1 MSEKQFLKTAE
12 RVRCIL
18 ERDPYSREDDIYLTW
33 QYWKDLDPLLEDMTM
48 RDFKVLFLSGYFGVP
63 ASVTRARA
71 LTQNKTNP
79 ELRARYNNRNR
90 EDRADIFRRFFS
102 AYPLPPGEDLE
113 VVQNCFEGDLLLD
126 EMRSLQD
133 LREKIAKVLNRGTDN
148 RESSPPWDLADRVI
162 PEIPPGVKFYRGTSD
177 GSVEPI
183 GVTSHTIEIS
193 NEMKGK
199 KTFTEGY
206 ISLGEYIAKHLRV
219 PRTHNLVI
227 DHLDAAALRDEARKI
242 CETKRTPPVIRK
254 GSGLREGL
262 SLEAFPP
269 LVLDEVFKNYLI
281 KKGVTN
287 V

>member
-12 RVRCIL
+12 RVRGIL
-18 ERDPYSREDDIYLTW
+18 ERDKYSREDDIYLTW
-33 QYWKDLDPLLEDMTM
+33 QYWKDLDPLLESMTM

-113 VVQNCFEGDLLLD
+113 VVRNSFEGDRFLE
-126 EMRSLQD
+126 EMRPLQE
-133 LREKIAKVLNRGTDN
+133 LREKIGKVLLRGNDI
-148 RESSPPWDLADRVI
+148 REPLPPEDLAERVI
-162 PEIPPGVKFYRGTSD
+162 PEIPPGIKFYHGTTD
-177 GSVEPI
+177 GSVDSI
-183 GVTSHTIEIS
+183 GVSSQTIKTS

-199 KTFTEGY
+199 KTFTQDY
-206 ISLGEYIAKHLRV
+206 LSLGEYIAKHLRV

-227 DHLDAAALRDEARKI
+227 DHLDAASLRDEARKL

-262 SLEAFPP
+262 SVELFPP
-269 LVLDEVFKNYLI
+269 LVLDEVFRNYLI